1 MTESQESK
9 SEKFE
14 AILQSAR
21 EARQQLTE
29 LEHELQGEIDDI
41 DFEAFQRGSPLSE
54 DEKNKRQ
61 RLRATQAATRDA
73 LVELAYV
80 TLKRI
85 DNSIEV
91 KTLQNRIGQVNKE
104 LGEDLDEL
112 KGIAKKAEKFKGVV
126 VTMEEVVKGITDF
139 T

>member
-1 MTESQESK
+1 M
-9 SEKFE
+9 
-14 AILQSAR
+14 
-21 EARQQLTE
+21 
-29 LEHELQGEIDDI
+29 
-41 DFEAFQRGSPLSE
+41 
-54 DEKNKRQ
+54 
-61 RLRATQAATRDA
+61 RATQAATRDA

-112 KGIAKKAEKFKGVV
+112 KSITKKAEKFKGVF